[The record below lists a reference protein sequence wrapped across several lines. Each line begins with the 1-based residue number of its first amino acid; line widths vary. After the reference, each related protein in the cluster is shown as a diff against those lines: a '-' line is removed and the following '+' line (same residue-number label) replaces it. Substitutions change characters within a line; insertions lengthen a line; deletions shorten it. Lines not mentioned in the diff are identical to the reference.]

1 MEELGIGRPST
12 YASILQVLKD
22 RNYVRIDKRRLVPED
37 RGRIVIAFLE
47 SFFARYV
54 EYDFTADLE
63 EQLDRV
69 SNNEVEWR
77 ELLRQFWTGFIG
89 AVGEIK
95 DLQISQVIDALD
107 AMLAPHLFPPRA
119 DGVDPRVCT
128 TCGTGR
134 LSLKLGKFG
143 AFIGCSNYPECKF
156 TRPFSVPGAD
166 GVEDTGTRP
175 LGRDPNGVEVTLRN
189 GRFGPY
195 VQLGEAAEGEKPKR
209 ASLLRGTD
217 PAAVDLEMALK
228 LLSLPREVGR
238 HPESGEPIVA
248 GVGRY
253 GPYIQHGKTY
263 ANIETGDD
271 VFNIGLN
278 RAVTLIAE
286 KIAKGPRGRFGGD
299 PGRSLGDHPDKGG
312 AVLVKNG
319 RYGPYVTHDGVNATL
334 PSDKTPETITLD
346 EAVVLLAARAER
358 TGGKPARRGKAA
370 KPASGKA
377 VRQGGK
383 AEKTHAAK
391 GKASPPAPRLTVPH
405 LSPPCPQS
413 QKRPRR
419 PRGRRLPRARPLPS
433 RPPSP
438 HRNRRPN
445 APKPASEGAKRS
457 QEEPR
462 GAKRSL
468 PREGARLSL
477 PRKRVREQV
486 GPAGNSNGR
495 CFSMVCR
502 L

>member
-69 SNNEVEWR
+69 SNSEVEWR
-77 ELLRQFWTGFIG
+77 ELLRQFWIGFTG

-95 DLQISQVIDALD
+95 DLKISQVIDALD
-107 AMLAPHLFPPRA
+107 EMLAPHLFPPRA
-119 DGVDPRVCT
+119 DGVDPRLCT

-143 AFIGCSNYPECKF
+143 AFLGCSNYPECRF
-156 TRPFSVPGAD
+156 TRPFSVPGANGD
-166 GVEDTGTRP
+166 VEDNATRP

-195 VQLGEAAEGEKPKR
+195 VQLGEAVDGEKPKR

-238 HPESGEPIVA
+238 HPEDGQPIIA

-253 GPYIQHGKTY
+253 GPYLQHGKTY
-263 ANIETGDD
+263 ANLEAGDD
-271 VFNIGLN
+271 LFAIGLN

-286 KIAKGPRGRFGGD
+286 KVAKGPRGRFGGD
-299 PGRSLGDHPDKGG
+299 PGRPLGDHPDKGG

-319 RYGPYVTHDGVNATL
+319 RYGPYVTHDGINATL
-334 PSDKTPETITLD
+334 PSDKTPDTITLD
-346 EAVVLLAARAER
+346 EAVGLLAARAER
-358 TGGKPARRGKAA
+358 TGGKPARSARRGKAA
-370 KPASGKA
+370 KPAEKA
-377 VRQGGK
+377 SAKVAANTAKLKKPAKGNTAKGHGAAAAPDITAAVTAAAPKKPKPPSSIAR
-383 AEKTHAAK
+383 AKTAKKPAPSKPAAK
-391 GKASPPAPRLTVPH
+391 AAPEP
-405 LSPPCPQS
+405 
-413 QKRPRR
+413 
-419 PRGRRLPRARPLPS
+419 
-433 RPPSP
+433 
-438 HRNRRPN
+438 
-445 APKPASEGAKRS
+445 AKR
-457 QEEPR
+457 
-462 GAKRSL
+462 AK
-468 PREGARLSL
+468 
-477 PRKRVREQV
+477 V
-486 GPAGNSNGR
+486 GK
-495 CFSMVCR
+495 
-502 L
+502 